1 MLLLMIG
8 FSGCE
13 NDDDFI
19 NETVNVIIDN
29 GGNGDNGNNNP
40 DPATT
45 AVFLVIDEESIDN
58 ENKPNNF
65 SESDVNDNLAEIG
78 LRQTLRF
85 FRDNIGAEI
94 VLYTGQVGDE
104 GWFALKTIPVSW
116 ESAGPGLGGE

>member
-85 FRDNIGAEI
+85 FRDNIGAENRA
-94 VLYTGQVGDE
+94 LYGTGWG
-104 GWFALKTIPVSW
+104 
-116 ESAGPGLGGE
+116 